1 MDWNS
6 ILAALAGTLL
16 GGGGIGSFFYIKE
29 TRRQRRA
36 ETDATV
42 AEGWKALA
50 ERKLDIIEKKDAKID
65 ELYGIIGSQ
74 RQIIDD
80 QSSEIARL
88 RIFKCVKVGCAHR
101 EPPFGVTEKEFNYG
115 NIKGITEQ

>member
-1 MDWNS
+1 MDWGTV
-6 ILAALAGTLL
+6 ITALVAAFF
-16 GGGGIGSFFYIKE
+16 GGGGIGSFFYVKE
-29 TRRQRRA
+29 TKRQKRIEA
-36 ETDATV
+36 DATA

-74 RQIIDD
+74 RQTIDE

-88 RIFKCVKVGCAHR
+88 RIFKCVKIGCVDRH
-101 EPPFGVTEKEFNYG
+101 PPFGSTEKDFDYG
-115 NIKGITEQ
+115 NIKGIAE

>member
-1 MDWNS
+1 MDWNT
-6 ILAALAGTLL
+6 ILTALIATLF

-29 TRRQRRA
+29 TKRQKRLEA
-36 ETDATV
+36 DATA

-74 RQIIDD
+74 RQTIDE

-88 RIFKCVKVGCAHR
+88 RIFKCVKIDCTDR
-101 EPPFGVTEKEFNYG
+101 LPPFGSTEKDFDYDNV
-115 NIKGITEQ
+115 KGIAQ